1 MLDSAARPP
10 GAELM
15 CAPTITPAMPAPK
28 TLTTTAAIN
37 PARRTP
43 DGRRTFGGTPACAY
57 AGGPGGYVGG
67 CHGVDISRR
76 LTRGD
81 PGGTGIVGVGQDDR
95 GCGCRRV

>member
-1 MLDSAARPP
+1 MRICSGEGDGGAAVLDSAARPP

-57 AGGPGGYVGG
+57 AGGPGDTSAAATVWTYHVA
-67 CHGVDISRR
+67 
-76 LTRGD
+76 
-81 PGGTGIVGVGQDDR
+81 
-95 GCGCRRV
+95 